1 MTSDAL
7 VALIEL
13 EIAGWEGVSV
23 EPHRFGGVEF
33 RLGRRELGHLHRSG
47 LADLPFPVKVREQL
61 VAEGKADRH
70 HVLPESGWVSR
81 RVRDRDDVAA
91 VIKLFRLN
99 YDRPW
104 KTRTSSRDGLKA
116 VPY

>member
-1 MTSDAL
+1 MAVDHMTSDAF
-7 VALIEL
+7 VALIEH

-33 RLGRRELGHLHRSG
+33 RLGRRELGHLHRGG

-61 VAEGKADRH
+61 VAEGKAGPH

-81 RVRDRDDVAA
+81 RIRNRDDVAV
-91 VIKLFRLN
+91 VIELFRLN
-99 YDRPW
+99 YNRPW
-104 KTRTSSRDGLKA
+104 SAK
-116 VPY
+116 